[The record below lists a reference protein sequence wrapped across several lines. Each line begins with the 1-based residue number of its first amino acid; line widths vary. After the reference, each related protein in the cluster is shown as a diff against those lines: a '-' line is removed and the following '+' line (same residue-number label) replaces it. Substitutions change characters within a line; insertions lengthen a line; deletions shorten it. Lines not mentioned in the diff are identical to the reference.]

1 MELQGKK
8 VIVAGSGVSGI
19 GAVTLLGRLGAK
31 IILYDGNKALT
42 KEEIRQ
48 NAYLHF
54 HISVLIY

>member
-42 KEEIRQ
+42 KE
-48 NAYLHF
+48 
-54 HISVLIY
+54 